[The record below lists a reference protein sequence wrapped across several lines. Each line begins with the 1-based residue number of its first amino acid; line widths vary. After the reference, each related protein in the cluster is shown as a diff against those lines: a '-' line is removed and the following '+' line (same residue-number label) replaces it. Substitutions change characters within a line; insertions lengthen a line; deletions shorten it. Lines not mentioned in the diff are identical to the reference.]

1 MNENLTQQ
9 NENPEVTTEERIVA
23 LESSSAS
30 FSNMLVM
37 CLTTVFVTLLIGG
50 TLLNAGIKRGFFQQQ
65 NQSKVVYLDFEKVIG
80 AGIKDVMNKD
90 RASLED
96 TKGQA
101 EAFQAGIS
109 RVLHEY
115 TNDGYVVVNKK
126 ALIEGSAAFDITPV
140 MIQKL
145 GLQQ

>member
-1 MNENLTQQ
+1 MNENLTQP
-9 NENPEVTTEERIVA
+9 NEKPEVTTEERIVA

-37 CLTTVFVTLLIGG
+37 CLTTVFVTLLIGV